1 MPNKFEDNKRLQ
13 ERCKLTNFVCKKC
26 GRRVME
32 ISKKRESLNA
42 KVKSIYGYYC
52 SKCDKKQLDQF
63 KY

>member
-1 MPNKFEDNKRLQ
+1 
-13 ERCKLTNFVCKKC
+13 
-26 GRRVME
+26 ME
-32 ISKKRESLNA
+32 ISRKRESSNA